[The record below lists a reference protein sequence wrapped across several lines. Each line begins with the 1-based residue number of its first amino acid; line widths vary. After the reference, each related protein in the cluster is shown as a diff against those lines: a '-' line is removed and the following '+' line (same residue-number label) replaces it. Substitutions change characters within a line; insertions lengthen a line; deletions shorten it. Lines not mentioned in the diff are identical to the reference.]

1 MASSEE
7 PAKILCPCCQ
17 ATLLVD
23 RDTLGVLYVTEHRPK
38 AGGVSFEQSLQDL
51 RNKEKQKSTRFQQAV
66 AEEKQR
72 KSLLGKKFEELRK
85 HADSLPD
92 TRPLR
97 PFELD

>member
-1 MASSEE
+1 MASTDE
-7 PAKILCPCCQ
+7 PARILCPCCQ

-38 AGGVSFEQSLQDL
+38 AGGVSFEQSLQAL
-51 RNKEKQKSTRFQQAV
+51 RDKEKQKSSRFQQAM

-92 TRPLR
+92 TRPPR
-97 PFELD
+97 PFDLD